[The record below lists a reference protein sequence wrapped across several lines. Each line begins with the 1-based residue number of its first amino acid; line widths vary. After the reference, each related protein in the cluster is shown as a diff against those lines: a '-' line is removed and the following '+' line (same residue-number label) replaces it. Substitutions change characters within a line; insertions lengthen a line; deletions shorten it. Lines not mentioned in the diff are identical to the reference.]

1 MPGRHQ
7 TSTLCLL
14 PSRPFQF
21 QFDAASA
28 VDTLLI
34 GAIAIV
40 HVAVEDQH
48 AQHQSFREQF
58 LGRDYETIER
68 QEPESFPETS
78 TPEGGLNSRHSGKL
92 VGSAGSRSCY
102 LNTRILQLIQ
112 LRRMQCNTICISWNC
127 IVSRHYAVTP
137 AVGINNCRPLFS
149 ASGHHRC
156 IHVVARNLQISNPV
170 LAKWRNRSRKR

>member
-78 TPEGGLNSRHSGKL
+78 TPEGGLNSRHSALGQT
-92 VGSAGSRSCY
+92 C
-102 LNTRILQLIQ
+102 RIRGISVMLPKYANPAAHPVTQDAVQHDMYFLELHCVAA
-112 LRRMQCNTICISWNC
+112 LRRNPGC
-127 IVSRHYAVTP
+127 RHQQLPSAV
-137 AVGINNCRPLFS
+137 FS
-149 ASGHHRC
+149 IRTSPMYPRC
-156 IHVVARNLQISNPV
+156 CA
-170 LAKWRNRSRKR
+170 